1 MNAKP
6 KPEKNLPQVDLSQA
20 EGYVLE
26 EQIGFMMRRAHQRA
40 SDIFNDVM
48 GPFEVTPQQF
58 AVLSKLVDNGP
69 VSQNLLGRMTA
80 MDPATIFGVIGRLV
94 KRGLV
99 QQSLDAQDARLV
111 IVSLTPRGEEQAQM
125 MRALGREVSRRTL
138 EPLAADEAATL
149 LSLIGRIA

>member
-1 MNAKP
+1 MKAKR
-6 KPEKNLPQVDLSQA
+6 KPDLPLPQVDLTKA

-26 EQIGFMMRRAHQRA
+26 EQVGFMLRRAHQRA

-58 AVLSKLVDNGP
+58 AVLAKLVDNGP

-99 QQSLDAQDARLV
+99 QQSLDATDARLV
-111 IVSLTPRGEEQAQM
+111 IVSLTERGVELATM

-138 EPLAADEAATL
+138 EPLSEEEAA
-149 LSLIGRIA
+149 SLINLLGRIG

>member
-138 EPLAADEAATL
+138 EPLTADEAATL